1 MKPDPLFEQAF
12 EVMRKI
18 EEAGGEAYIAGG
30 AVRDY
35 VSGRAV
41 GDIDIASSLP
51 PSRIQEIF
59 EKVIPVGIEHGTVI
73 VRHRSVSYE
82 VTTFRTESGYEDY
95 RHPDEVTFVS
105 DIRTDLARRDFTMN
119 AMAMDRHGKII
130 DPFNGKEA
138 IQLQQI
144 EAVGDP
150 CDRFQEDP
158 LRMMRAV
165 RFSSQLCFEVA
176 GKTKE
181 ALVQQAP
188 LLANI
193 SMERI
198 ADETRKA
205 FAGNGVRKAVELLDK
220 TGLLQQLP
228 SLNETGIQRTPPL
241 GPLKTWPEIVSFL
254 WLKDPSFSVSPFLKT
269 WKRSNQEKRETD
281 QLKEAFTLFTASGN
295 VTRWLAY
302 TLSEPLYR
310 SFARVAEAA
319 GSAPGTMERLV
330 NQKNQLPIKDRKD
343 LSFESVDLIAMF
355 PDKKKGPWI
364 SKTMKAIERHVVE
377 GMLENDYEKIK
388 EWVITW
394 NPPGNN

>member
-269 WKRSNQEKRETD
+269 WKRSNQEK
-281 QLKEAFTLFTASGN
+281 
-295 VTRWLAY
+295 
-302 TLSEPLYR
+302 
-310 SFARVAEAA
+310 
-319 GSAPGTMERLV
+319 ERRI
-330 NQKNQLPIKDRKD
+330 N
-343 LSFESVDLIAMF
+343 
-355 PDKKKGPWI
+355 
-364 SKTMKAIERHVVE
+364 
-377 GMLENDYEKIK
+377 
-388 EWVITW
+388 
-394 NPPGNN
+394 